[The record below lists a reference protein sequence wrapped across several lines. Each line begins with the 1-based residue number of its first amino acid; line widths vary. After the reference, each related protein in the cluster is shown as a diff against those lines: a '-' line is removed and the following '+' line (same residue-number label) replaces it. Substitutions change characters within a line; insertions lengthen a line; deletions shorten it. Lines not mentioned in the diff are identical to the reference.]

1 MIGAKEGVKMETIS
15 IALVCTVVGAII
27 SYATFQRNRGNDIRA
42 DTREEA
48 ETRTKLDYISKGVDD
63 IRLDIKSTNREVD
76 RLKEQFARHDES
88 LKSAHERLDKIEKE
102 SVE

>member
-1 MIGAKEGVKMETIS
+1 METVS
-15 IALVCTVVGAII
+15 VAALCTVLGVVI
-27 SYATFQRNRGNDIRA
+27 SYLTFQRNIRSDA
-42 DTREEA
+42 KS
-48 ETRTKLDYISKGVDD
+48 ETKENTAVAVKLDYISKGVDD

-88 LKSAHERLDKIEKE
+88 LKSAHKRLDKIEKE